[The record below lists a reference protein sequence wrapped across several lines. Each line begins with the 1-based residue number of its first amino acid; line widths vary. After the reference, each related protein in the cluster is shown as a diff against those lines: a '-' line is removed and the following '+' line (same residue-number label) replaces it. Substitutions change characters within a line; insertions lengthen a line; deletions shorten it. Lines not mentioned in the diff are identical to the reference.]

1 MADIKSL
8 DLNLLKALDA
18 LLETRSVTR
27 AADKLGLT
35 QPAVSG
41 MLTRLRDAL
50 NDPLFIRTQRGILP
64 TPRAESLA
72 TPLRMALGEIQKLL
86 VAETFDPARATM
98 TITIAATDYAQKA
111 ILLPLMSTLR
121 TEAPGIRIAVRPVDL
136 PQLSHQMESGLVD
149 LALITPEMAQ
159 DTMRSRRLFDENYVC
174 VLRHG
179 HPASKEKLDIN
190 RLCTLEHGIMSHD
203 GSRFWGATDEALARQ
218 GRSRRVVV
226 SVPSFMV
233 LIDLVRHSDIMALL
247 PERLVEGCTD
257 LYVCEPPLEVS
268 GFTKILAWHERL
280 QQDPAHSWIRE
291 RLAALVAPRAGQRP
305 PSTDLQSH

>member
-1 MADIKSL
+1 MTDIKSL

-41 MLTRLRDAL
+41 TLTRLREAFG
-50 NDPLFIRTQRGILP
+50 DPLFIRTQRGILP

-72 TPLRMALGEIQKLL
+72 TPLRATLSEIQKLL
-86 VAETFDPARATM
+86 AGETFDPGRASM

-111 ILLPLMSTLR
+111 ILLPLMAVLR
-121 TEAPGIRIAVRPVDL
+121 LEAPGIRISVRPVDL
-136 PQLSHQMESGLVD
+136 HQLAQQMENGLID
-149 LALITPEMAQ
+149 IALITPEMAQ
-159 DTMRSRRLFDENYVC
+159 DTMRSRKLFDEQYAC
-174 VLRHG
+174 VLRCD
-179 HPASKEKLDIN
+179 HPAATEEMDID
-190 RLCTLEHGIMSHD
+190 RLCRLEHGIMSHD
-203 GSRFWGATDEALARQ
+203 GSSFRGATDEALARH

-247 PERLVEGCTD
+247 PARLVADCAD
-257 LYVCEPPLEVS
+257 LHVCEPPLTIP

-280 QQDPAHSWIRE
+280 QHDPAHSWIRE
-291 RLAALVAPRAGQRP
+291 RLAGLVTRKTP
-305 PSTDLQSH
+305 TDRRT